1 MHYTN
6 AIAQLIEFNPQLKPT
21 LIFVVHKD
29 DGTVDGQIQTGIP
42 THPLIPVNNSIVC
55 ESDLMEVLEYLDCP
69 IPTLSF
75 NSTQDYNYSSVS
87 DEYDV
92 WGYSLQVA

>member
-1 MHYTN
+1 MHYRT
-6 AIAQLIEFNPQLKPT
+6 AIAQLIEFNRNIKPS
-21 LIFVVHKD
+21 LIFIVEKE
-29 DGTVDGQIQTGIP
+29 DGTLDGQIQTGIP

-55 ESDLMEVLEYLDCP
+55 ESDLMEVLEYIDCP
-69 IPTLSF
+69 IPILSF
-75 NSTQDYNYSSVS
+75 NSDHNYSTVS